1 MSEARAAILAK
12 VASALGRNTA
22 SPEDRELV
30 RSRLASPKPNLLP
43 KRGQLELP
51 ARIELFLSMAKDVAA
66 TFVRAHDWSAA
77 SREISDYLAA
87 NGLPQQAV
95 IAPDARLDAIS
106 DVRLSLRRGTAGA
119 DDAVGITLAFAGV
132 AETGSLAVLG
142 DAKTPNGIN
151 FLPDTHIVLLFA
163 SRVVPTYED
172 VWSLLRSE
180 YGPLPRI
187 VNFITGPSRTG
198 DIEQTIL
205 LGAHGPRRLHII
217 LLDKA

>member
-12 VASALGRNTA
+12 VAKALGRETA
-22 SPEDRELV
+22 LPEEKAAAMA
-30 RSRLASPKPNLLP
+30 RLASPRPNLLP

-51 ARIELFLSMAKDVAA
+51 ARIELFLAMAKDVAT
-66 TFVRAHDWSAA
+66 TFVRAIDLNAA
-77 SREISDYLAA
+77 SREIGDYLAA
-87 NGLPQQAV
+87 NALPFQV
-95 IAPDARLDAIS
+95 MMAPDSRLDAIS
-106 DVRLSLRRGTAGA
+106 DPRLSLKRGTAGA
-119 DDAVGITLAFAGV
+119 EDAVGVTIAFAGV

-142 DAKTPNGIN
+142 DAKTPNGLN
-151 FLPDTHIVLLFA
+151 FLPDTHIVLLPS

-172 VWSLLRSE
+172 VWALLRSE
-180 YGPLPRI
+180 YGPLPRV

-217 LLDKA
+217 LLD

>member
-12 VASALGRNTA
+12 VSQALGRETA
-22 SPEDRELV
+22 SPEEKAAAMA
-30 RSRLASPKPNLLP
+30 RLASPKPNLLP

-51 ARIELFLSMAKDVAA
+51 ARIELFLSMAKDVAT
-66 TFVRAHDWSAA
+66 TFVRAVDLNAA
-77 SREISDYLAA
+77 SREIGDYLAA
-87 NGLPQQAV
+87 NALPFQVMMAPDSRLDAV
-95 IAPDARLDAIS
+95 NDARL
-106 DVRLSLRRGTAGA
+106 VVKRGTARA
-119 DDAVGITLAFAGV
+119 EDAVGVTIAFAGV

-142 DAKTPNGIN
+142 DAKTPNGLN
-151 FLPDTHIVLLFA
+151 FLPDTHIVLLPA

-172 VWSLLRSE
+172 VWALLRSE
-180 YGPLPRI
+180 YGPLPRV

-217 LLDKA
+217 LLD

>member
-12 VASALGRNTA
+12 VSQALGRETA
-22 SPEDRELV
+22 SPEEKAAAMA
-30 RSRLASPKPNLLP
+30 RLASPKPNLLP

-51 ARIELFLSMAKDVAA
+51 ARIELFLSMAKDVAT
-66 TFVRAHDWSAA
+66 TFVRAVDLNAA
-77 SREISDYLAA
+77 GREIGDYLAA
-87 NGLPQQAV
+87 NALPFQVMMAPDSRLDAV
-95 IAPDARLDAIS
+95 NDARL
-106 DVRLSLRRGTAGA
+106 VVKRGTARA
-119 DDAVGITLAFAGV
+119 EDAVGVTIAFAGV

-142 DAKTPNGIN
+142 DAKTPNGLN
-151 FLPDTHIVLLFA
+151 FLPDTHIVLLPA

-172 VWSLLRSE
+172 VWALLRSE
-180 YGPLPRI
+180 YGPLPRV

-217 LLDKA
+217 LLD